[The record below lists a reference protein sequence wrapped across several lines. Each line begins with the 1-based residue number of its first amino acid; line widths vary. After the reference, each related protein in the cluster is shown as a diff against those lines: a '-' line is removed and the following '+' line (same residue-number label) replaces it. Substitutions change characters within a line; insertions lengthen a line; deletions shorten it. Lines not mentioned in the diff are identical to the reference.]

1 MKSINGCLTIQRVSL
16 NEIYGIIQQIYFT
29 DLMLINICNYKTLS
43 VTAIKGKIMLLIV
56 LKAWKRPRDLIAN

>member
-43 VTAIKGKIMLLIV
+43 VTAIIGKIMLLIV